1 MGRRREGEDPRCL
14 SPGGPDLSAQSALRD
29 QAGTYVNLIVSS
41 PT

>member
-1 MGRRREGEDPRCL
+1 MRRREGEDPAAFR
-14 SPGGPDLSAQSALRD
+14 PGGPDPSAQSALRD